1 MTKVKLYRYLGRN
14 GIITSPVLLDNIGHI
29 LMYALTADEGKV
41 LTDGENFVQSTKV
54 FAEELSN
61 WVEIDSPDQI

>member
-14 GIITSPVLLDNIGHI
+14 GIITSPVLLDNIEHI

-41 LTDGENFVQSTKV
+41 LTDGENFVQSTKI